1 MQNIDFQDLF
11 GRLPSPHMVLDRDY
25 RFVAA
30 NPAYENAVM
39 RDSSELIG
47 RGLFDLFP
55 NAGEGGRRLRE
66 SFERVFETGQSDT
79 LAYIPYDIPRPENQ
93 GGGVE
98 QRYWT
103 SVHVPLTD
111 SRGEVAYLMQNTV
124 DVTEMVRLRESASLP
139 FRSFP
144 GEVQLI
150 ERALEAEEANQ
161 SLLSQSADFRRVFQ
175 QAPGF
180 IAVLTGAEHIFTF
193 ANDAYIRMIGDRH
206 VIGKR
211 VSEALPEIVGQG
223 FFEMLDAVYDSGV
236 ARSGEGARIMM
247 QRAPGEAP
255 RETFL
260 DFSYE
265 PIKDEAGTTTGVF
278 VQGMDRTESVRT
290 LRRQRLL
297 LDELNHRVKNTLATV
312 QSIASQ
318 TLRSARDLPS
328 AKKDFEA
335 RIVALSKAHNLLS
348 ARQWADIDLA
358 VLVAQQLSAF
368 GKEQVIASGPS
379 VRLNSK
385 ASIAMAML
393 VHELAMNAARHGS
406 LSSAAGTLFVTW
418 RIVADAAGDKRL
430 ELDWKEEGGP
440 HVPAPIHRG
449 FGSRVIDR
457 VVTGE
462 LEGVFTADYASDGF
476 SCRIVIPSTSYAQ
489 VHDGFVQAAG

>member
-1 MQNIDFQDLF
+1 MQSIDFQELF
-11 GRLPSPHMVLDRDY
+11 GRLPSPHMVLDRNY
-25 RFVAA
+25 RYVAA
-30 NPAYENAVM
+30 NPAYESAIM
-39 RDSSELIG
+39 RSSSELIG
-47 RGLFDLFP
+47 RPLFELFP
-55 NAGEGGRRLRE
+55 NEGDGGRRLRE
-66 SFERVFETGQSDT
+66 SFERVFSTGQSDT
-79 LAYIPYDIPRPENQ
+79 LAYIPYDIPRPASQ

-103 SVHVPLTD
+103 AVHVPLTNGN
-111 SRGEVAYLMQNTV
+111 GEVAYLMQNAV
-124 DVTEMVRLRESASLP
+124 DVTELVRLRQSASLP

-150 ERALEAEEANQ
+150 ERALEAEETNQ

-180 IAVLTGAEHIFTF
+180 IAVLTGPDHVFTF
-193 ANDAYIRMIGDRH
+193 ANDAYIRLIGGRP
-206 VIGKR
+206 VMGKP
-211 VSEALPEIVGQG
+211 VSEAIPEVAGQG
-223 FFEMLDAVYDSGV
+223 FFETLDSVYQTGI
-236 ARSGEGARIMM
+236 AHAGEGSRVMM

-255 RETFL
+255 RESFL

-265 PIKDEAGTTTGVF
+265 PIKGDNGQTTGVF

-358 VLVAQQLSAF
+358 VLLAQQLSAL
-368 GKEQVIASGPS
+368 GKERVIASGPS

-385 ASIAMAML
+385 ASIAMSML
-393 VHELAMNAARHGS
+393 IHELAMNAAKYGS
-406 LSSAAGTLFVTW
+406 LSTEAGTLTVYW
-418 RIVADAAGDKRL
+418 RVAADEAGHDRL
-430 ELDWKEEGGP
+430 EFDWKEQGGTA
-440 HVPAPIHRG
+440 VSAPAHRG
-449 FGSRVIDR
+449 FGARMIDR

-462 LEGVFTADYASDGF
+462 LEGVFTPDYASGGF
-476 SCRIVIPSTSYAQ
+476 SCRIAIPSTAYAK
-489 VHDGFVQAAG
+489 VHDGFGQTSA